1 MGKAAETN
9 GTVADAVTWFK
20 QNQKIYQEEAKNVVA
35 KILGER
41 ASSLPD
47 ISDTAIINAG
57 RNGAGPG
64 LISFENSN
72 YGSIGSTAAWIGSIT
87 RAAKADYRSTVAK
100 ELESSLVALGE
111 NTKAAIEFEGINQKV
126 SRSGQ
131 LWVRHTDE
139 TGEYLITKRAL
150 QRYSDRKNLTTRFDD
165 AVVYGDTQVNLDD
178 VLNNLPEDLIQLKNT
193 ETINFVDQH
202 IAATGKRTASFGEI
216 RAQQGKVDR
225 KDPNV
230 FRPIRPD
237 LRNYPFFAFVT
248 DPKVTGAGHKTMIHA
263 ASEKELSALIDKVPS
278 DYRVITKSDT
288 EEFFKARG
296 EYEFSRTLNENY
308 IDSDLAN
315 RGVFSNFFPKSD
327 PTKIIDDVLQQH
339 YRESDLLVA
348 ETVRLRYEN
357 VFNYFEDLGKTYAK
371 TDTSRF
377 ASRAELLE
385 KTSDNPYFNII
396 KTALDISKAPENQL
410 IYSFNKLLD
419 ESVSKAVGSVKETFF
434 SKVKSPE
441 DLDQIN
447 KLLDEYGIKPAYY
460 DSALQALSNHTAPRG
475 ELTKFVRRANSLL
488 SLFTLGL
495 DPLNAINNAVG
506 SNILRFTELRH
517 LTKAIAA
524 GDTKIA
530 GELAA
535 IAKINTPGTGDE
547 IFAPTKLVARA
558 IKNYFDDMSSAG
570 TREYRNEAG
579 LIVIETGP
587 AVKNRMG
594 PLYEKYVADNIIKSR
609 DDQLKLL
616 IDDFTLKG
624 TESVSELESRMSTAM
639 KRLKAGADKG
649 ESLTLNAQ
657 AEAFNRFISANVMD
671 QITSIAKA
679 NGLMD
684 DATAKAYINTFVN
697 RVEGNILASQRPLIF
712 QGPIGQ
718 AIGLFQSYQ
727 FNLMQQLF
735 RYVAEGS
742 KKDIAMLAGLQ
753 STLYGLQSLPA
764 FQFINTHVI
773 GQLSGNQEH
782 KDAYD
787 AVYGTVGK
795 TAGNWMLY
803 GIPSNILQ
811 TNIYSRGDINPRQ
824 LTILPTSLQEIPLV
838 QGWGKFL
845 LNTKETFS
853 KIGGGANIWES
864 VLQGLEHNGISR
876 PLAGFA
882 QTLQAIPGG
891 TVYSTSKQGSF
902 LYSNDLFHIATLSR
916 LAGGRPLDEA
926 VVNDA
931 LFRVKTYEATRRAS
945 MLSLAERVKTTLIQD
960 ETNTSEQVN
969 QFAEKYVSLGGKQAD
984 FNKWMMQLYK
994 NANVSQ
1000 SEQLAN
1006 SLKNPFAYKMQ
1017 LLMGG
1022 EDE

>member
-1 MGKAAETN
+1 
-9 GTVADAVTWFK
+9 
-20 QNQKIYQEEAKNVVA
+20 
-35 KILGER
+35 
-41 ASSLPD
+41 
-47 ISDTAIINAG
+47 
-57 RNGAGPG
+57 
-64 LISFENSN
+64 
-72 YGSIGSTAAWIGSIT
+72 
-87 RAAKADYRSTVAK
+87 
-100 ELESSLVALGE
+100 
-111 NTKAAIEFEGINQKV
+111 
-126 SRSGQ
+126 
-131 LWVRHTDE
+131 
-139 TGEYLITKRAL
+139 
-150 QRYSDRKNLTTRFDD
+150 
-165 AVVYGDTQVNLDD
+165 
-178 VLNNLPEDLIQLKNT
+178 
-193 ETINFVDQH
+193 
-202 IAATGKRTASFGEI
+202 
-216 RAQQGKVDR
+216 
-225 KDPNV
+225 
-230 FRPIRPD
+230 
-237 LRNYPFFAFVT
+237 
-248 DPKVTGAGHKTMIHA
+248 
-263 ASEKELSALIDKVPS
+263 
-278 DYRVITKSDT
+278 
-288 EEFFKARG
+288 
-296 EYEFSRTLNENY
+296 
-308 IDSDLAN
+308 
-315 RGVFSNFFPKSD
+315 
-327 PTKIIDDVLQQH
+327 
-339 YRESDLLVA
+339 
-348 ETVRLRYEN
+348 
-357 VFNYFEDLGKTYAK
+357 
-371 TDTSRF
+371 
-377 ASRAELLE
+377 
-385 KTSDNPYFNII
+385 
-396 KTALDISKAPENQL
+396 
-410 IYSFNKLLD
+410 
-419 ESVSKAVGSVKETFF
+419 
-434 SKVKSPE
+434 
-441 DLDQIN
+441 
-447 KLLDEYGIKPAYY
+447 
-460 DSALQALSNHTAPRG
+460 
-475 ELTKFVRRANSLL
+475 
-488 SLFTLGL
+488 
-495 DPLNAINNAVG
+495 
-506 SNILRFTELRH
+506 
-517 LTKAIAA
+517 
-524 GDTKIA
+524 
-530 GELAA
+530 
-535 IAKINTPGTGDE
+535 
-547 IFAPTKLVARA
+547 
-558 IKNYFDDMSSAG
+558 
-570 TREYRNEAG
+570 
-579 LIVIETGP
+579 
-587 AVKNRMG
+587 
-594 PLYEKYVADNIIKSR
+594 
-609 DDQLKLL
+609 
-616 IDDFTLKG
+616 
-624 TESVSELESRMSTAM
+624 
-639 KRLKAGADKG
+639 
-649 ESLTLNAQ
+649 LNAQ

-787 AVYGTVGK
+787 AVYGAIGK

-882 QTLQAIPGG
+882 QTLQAIPSG
-891 TVYSTSKQGSF
+891 TVYSTSKQGSL